1 MIGLRSTLA
10 AVLTAP
16 VLALAT
22 TTAMPLRSDA
32 ATPCGASANDIFGTF
47 VAHRTPAAGAPDAG
61 YKEVSTVTFS
71 APNKVTTDYESTT
84 PSGQPSASGK
94 GTGTFTVGPPLGW
107 TEQGTYHYNN
117 GTAQGTT
124 APYQIQFKASNE
136 TCTTGTRVTSFTGT
150 GTGSTGG
157 VRASDT
163 ETFTRQP

>member
-1 MIGLRSTLA
+1 MIGHRSTLA

-22 TTAMPLRSDA
+22 TMAMPVRSDA
-32 ATPCGASANDIFGTF
+32 ATACGATATDILGTF
-47 VAHRTPAAGAPDAG
+47 VAHRTPAADAPDAG

-71 APNKVTTDYESTT
+71 APNKVTTDYESTS

-107 TEQGTYHYNN
+107 TERGTYHYNDR
-117 GTAQGTT
+117 T
-124 APYQIQFKASNE
+124 APYQIQFKASQE
-136 TCTTGTRVTSFTGT
+136 TCTAGTQVTGFTGT
-150 GTGSTGG
+150 GTGSSG
-157 VRASDT
+157 RFSASDT